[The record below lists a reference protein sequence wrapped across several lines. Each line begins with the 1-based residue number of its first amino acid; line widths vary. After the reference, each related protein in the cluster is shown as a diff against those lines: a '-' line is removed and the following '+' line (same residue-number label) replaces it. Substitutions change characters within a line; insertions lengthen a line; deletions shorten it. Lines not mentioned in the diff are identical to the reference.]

1 MARGVSSLD
10 IAALAIAV
18 GVMANTVLKALVAVV
33 LGDRRFALRVAG
45 TLVASAA
52 AGVGA
57 IIVLTM

>member
-1 MARGVSSLD
+1 
-10 IAALAIAV
+10 
-18 GVMANTVLKALVAVV
+18 MANTVLKALVAVV